1 MMGNDEMTTASL
13 FTPSHV
19 ANFLLEKAEC
29 EKIRM
34 TPLKLLKLVYLSY
47 GWVRAVLDKRL
58 FDEPIEAWK
67 LGPVTPSL
75 YHEFKRFA
83 NNPITGRSISM
94 DENGATSICSIPS
107 SHQET
112 ILVIEKCWDVYKP
125 FTASALVNKT
135 HEPDTPW
142 AKYYKPHTDIKI
154 PDEEIKAYFVKKI
167 GEYMNAASR

>member
-1 MMGNDEMTTASL
+1 MTVTSL

-19 ANFLLEKAEC
+19 ANFLLDKADQ
-29 EKIRM
+29 EKISV
-34 TPLKLLKLVYLSY
+34 TQLKLLKLVYLAY

-58 FDEPIEAWK
+58 FDEGIEAWK

-83 NNPITGRSISM
+83 NHPIKERSIYM
-94 DENGATSICSIPS
+94 DENGVTSICSIPS
-107 SHQET
+107 SDKET
-112 ILVIEKCWDVYKP
+112 VLVIEKCWDVYKP

-142 AKYYKPHTDIKI
+142 AKHYRPHAAVVI
-154 PDEEIKAYFVKKI
+154 PDGEIKDYFLKKI
-167 GEYMNAASR
+167 GEYMNAAAR